1 MYKMAKG
8 TKTARLITSWR
19 ILSCGRE
26 SAVYPIRL
34 AGTWSRYS
42 KSAIDQL
49 TTAAMYHARW
59 LRFRRCAYHAKVM
72 KTLDRTRSPTV
83 FVTTD
88 IRCSARVER
97 EIHAVS
103 RKRYWTRSGS
113 EAGGRSG
120 PIRRRVAPIARPA
133 PRTPTRVGHG
143 NEAESGDDARSATR
157 VARILRGEPRL
168 PESRAAG

>member
-8 TKTARLITSWR
+8 TKTARVITSWR
-19 ILSCGRE
+19 ILSCGRV
-26 SAVYPIRL
+26 SAVYPIRF
-34 AGTWSRYS
+34 AGTWRRYS

-49 TTAAMYHARW
+49 TKAAMYQARW

-113 EAGGRSG
+113 EAGVGRVRSDG
-120 PIRRRVAPIARPA
+120 ESHPSPVLRLEP
-133 PRTPTRVGHG
+133 PRGSAMEMKPSQATTRGQ
-143 NEAESGDDARSATR
+143 
-157 VARILRGEPRL
+157 
-168 PESRAAG
+168 